1 MSIDTSRLHL
11 RAWRDSDRA
20 AFAAMN
26 ADPEVMHDLGGPLT
40 AAQSN
45 AKFDRYI
52 AAFTSRGF
60 GRWLV
65 ETPGGEFL
73 GYTGVLPVGA
83 DHPLG
88 EHFEIG
94 WRLVRAAWGRGY
106 ASEAAK
112 ASLQDAFARA
122 GMPEILSYT
131 APGNLRS
138 QAVMA
143 RLGLTRDPARD
154 FIARYERGEWRG
166 LVWRAHPALSSP

>member
-1 MSIDTSRLHL
+1 MSIDTPRLHL
-11 RAWRDSDRA
+11 RVWRDSDRA

-26 ADPEVMHDLGGPLT
+26 ADPEVMRDLGGPLT
-40 AAQSN
+40 STQSD
-45 AKFDRYI
+45 AKFDRYA
-52 AAFTSRGF
+52 AAFAPRGF

-65 ETPGGEFL
+65 ETADGEFL
-73 GYTGVLPVGA
+73 GYTGVLLVGA

-94 WRLVRAAWGRGY
+94 WRLVRAAWGKGY

-131 APGNLRS
+131 APDNLRS

-143 RLGLTRDPARD
+143 RLGLVRDPARD
-154 FIARYERGEWRG
+154 FAARYERGEWRG
-166 LVWRAHPALSSP
+166 LVWFARPPLSPP